1 MLKRIKIR
9 YGWKEADI
17 QQFSFSS
24 KFKKRKIK
32 ILEFSSRL
40 PRLGHIR
47 KGIWDSLYSGEGR
60 KRLDLKNEVVSELI
74 ISLQYILGLLPD

>member
-1 MLKRIKIR
+1 MKRIKIR
-9 YGWKEADI
+9 SGWKEADI

-32 ILEFSSRL
+32 ILEFSSKL

-47 KGIWDSLYSGEGR
+47 K
-60 KRLDLKNEVVSELI
+60 K
-74 ISLQYILGLLPD
+74 